1 MKASEIRDNL
11 TALQNPD
18 IHFYKELKI
27 YETCIFFNE
36 EIDKTGYAV
45 NNIYWFL
52 LKFKIFPY
60 SKQC

>member
-45 NNIYWFL
+45 NNIY
-52 LKFKIFPY
+52 
-60 SKQC
+60 